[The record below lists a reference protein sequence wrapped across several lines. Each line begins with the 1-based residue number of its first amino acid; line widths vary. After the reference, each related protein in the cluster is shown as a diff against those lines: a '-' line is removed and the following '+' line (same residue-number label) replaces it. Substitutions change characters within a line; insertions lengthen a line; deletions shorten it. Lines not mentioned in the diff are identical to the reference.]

1 MKIPLVLRLFFA
13 TAMLATLPL
22 RAKILQAVTEDIA
35 QASGR
40 EADRSKGGPAHNK
53 LRNLD
58 ADAAPINAAATARVD
73 AQTVSKK
80 IARGGNV
87 CFEHWIDQ
95 QGERSELATMRTEI
109 GGEYWYGWSMQLPKD
124 FDPKGHQTIVMQ
136 LATYPSPR
144 NGKFPC
150 KANGPFMHIT
160 AEGKLVFHL
169 QHAGEG
175 GVDSVCDE
183 FLIHPDITKT
193 QGQWLDFVMHAKW
206 TGDKTGF
213 LKFWVKQHDNHYE
226 QKIAYG
232 GRTWW
237 NDEDKGPYFKM
248 GAYTGDPKWGGPE
261 SIRVLTDE
269 FRLGDAASSFEEVAP
284 NGREERVAMAG
295 KGETRYVTY
304 RSKLNKQD
312 IPVMV
317 YTPPGYADPANAAR
331 RYPVVYNLHGAGGG
345 SPARQWDRVH
355 KTLARAMDG
364 AEAEPVIY
372 VFVNGLGSH
381 FFIDFRGDGLQ
392 IHRSIVE
399 ELIPF
404 IDANYRTIATRAG
417 RATDGFSMGGC
428 GALMLAMKNPHL
440 FSSVVSYGGA
450 VITGD
455 RLRGGD
461 STRWADRA
469 HFDEFSPWG
478 LIESNTA
485 AIRAGLKIRMVCGDK
500 DGLYDVN
507 VKLKDRLTELNIPV
521 DWVSVPGVAHDTKGL
536 FDRTGV
542 ESLRFMHAA
551 FARP

>member
-1 MKIPLVLRLFFA
+1 MMK
-13 TAMLATLPL
+13 
-22 RAKILQAVTEDIA
+22 
-35 QASGR
+35 
-40 EADRSKGGPAHNK
+40 
-53 LRNLD
+53 
-58 ADAAPINAAATARVD
+58 
-73 AQTVSKK
+73 
-80 IARGGNV
+80 
-87 CFEHWIDQ
+87 
-95 QGERSELATMRTEI
+95 TEI

-124 FDPKGHQTIVMQ
+124 FDHVGHKTIVMQ

-144 NGKFPC
+144 NGRFPRG
-150 KANGPFMHIT
+150 ANGPFMHVT
-160 AEGKLVFHL
+160 KEGALIFVH
-169 QHAGEG
+169 QYAGEG
-175 GVDSVCDE
+175 TDSAAQE
-183 FLIHPDITKT
+183 FMIVPDITKVK
-193 QGQWLDFVMHAKW
+193 GQWLDFVMHAKW
-206 TGDKTGF
+206 TGNPDGF

-226 QKIAYG
+226 QKIAYA

-269 FRLGDAASSFEEVAP
+269 YRMGDASSSFEEVAP
-284 NGREERVAMAG
+284 NGRDERVAMAG
-295 KGETRYVTY
+295 KGETRYVVY
-304 RSKLNKQD
+304 PSKLNKQE

-317 YTPPGYADPANAAR
+317 YTPPGYDPHGTK

-355 KTLARAMDG
+355 KTLSRVIDNR
-364 AEAEPVIY
+364 EVEPVIY

-381 FFIDFRGDGLQ
+381 FFIDFRGDGLK

-404 IDANYRTIATRAG
+404 IDANYKTVSSREG

-455 RLRGGD
+455 RLRAGD
-461 STRWADRA
+461 ATRWADRA
-469 HFDEFSPWG
+469 HFDEYSPWG
-478 LIESNTA
+478 LIESNTDQ
-485 AIRAGLKIRMVCGDK
+485 IRSQLKIRMVCGDK

-507 VKLKDRLTELNIPV
+507 VRLKDRLAALNIPV

-536 FDRTGV
+536 FDRTGL
-542 ESLRFMHAA
+542 ESLKFMHAA
-551 FARP
+551 FSSR